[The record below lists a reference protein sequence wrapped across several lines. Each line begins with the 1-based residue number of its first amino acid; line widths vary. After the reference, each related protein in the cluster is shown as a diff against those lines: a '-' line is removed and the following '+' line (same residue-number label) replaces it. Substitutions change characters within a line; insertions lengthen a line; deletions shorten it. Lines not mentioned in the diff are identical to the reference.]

1 MASEAAPRRGELLKA
16 IFDRTAALAGIIVF
30 SPVFLA
36 VSVAIVCDDGF
47 PVLFRQTRF
56 GRWGKTFRLLKFR
69 SMVSGRAGAR
79 ITAANDDRF
88 TRLGR
93 TLRKYKLDELPQ
105 LFNVLKGD
113 MSLVGPRPEVPEYV
127 DLDAPV
133 WQVVL
138 SVKPG
143 ITDLATLLHRDEE
156 RLLAAASEPER
167 YYREVLL
174 PSKLALSRHFIETA
188 GFLRQLTLIFWTVY
202 YSVFPQRFN
211 ANRVRRQFLYATPV
225 SGEYI

>member
-1 MASEAAPRRGELLKA
+1 MASEQAPGRGGVIKT
-16 IFDRTAALAGIIVF
+16 IFDKAAALAGIVVLTPIFV
-30 SPVFLA
+30 V
-36 VSVAIVCDDGF
+36 VSIAIVCDDGF

-56 GRWGKTFRLLKFR
+56 GRNGKTFRLIKFR

-93 TLRKYKLDELPQ
+93 TLRQYKLDELPQ
-105 LFNVLKGD
+105 LLNVLKGD

-127 DLDAPV
+127 ELREPV
-133 WQVVL
+133 WQAVL

-156 RLLAAASEPER
+156 RLLACVDNPEK

-188 GFLRQLTLIFWTVY
+188 GFWRQLALVFWTAY
-202 YSVFPQRFN
+202 YSVFPKQFNTNRIRRRF
-211 ANRVRRQFLYATPV
+211 
-225 SGEYI
+225 